1 MIKFL
6 IWSFFFSGS
15 TPPTPGK
22 KHVWSGFA
30 ALQDVRVT
38 SPHGK
43 VWILGFTLWI
53 PTSRYRI
60 SYSLI
65 FRWNV
70 ISRSYRK
77 RNSGFLE
84 LCFRL
89 ESTRL
94 HFRSKNF
101 QDHLTLGKVDVTCI
115 WDDVSETQ
123 RCNIVSNSYNVVPRL
138 QDCVELKIV
147 DANRPV

>member
-1 MIKFL
+1 MPQTLTQFFWKYTPHPGQKTRL
-6 IWSFFFSGS
+6 IGIRG
-15 TPPTPGK
+15 TPRRSRYLAPC
-22 KHVWSGFA
+22 
-30 ALQDVRVT
+30 
-38 SPHGK
+38 K

-65 FRWNV
+65 CRWNV